1 MRIVL
6 LIAILVLMIG
16 QAGCTK
22 RKSSGSEY
30 AASSSSDKGLSP
42 AIDPARARVFLEQGK
57 DLYKKDEDEK
67 AAQAF
72 ETAIKLDPDL
82 AEGFFRLGLANDA
95 LAQKHEA
102 DEAYKKAIESYRKF
116 IKANPKDGEA
126 YYNLGQSYAG
136 LHLYGEAANAYRQA
150 TRLKADDADIYY
162 DLGIALTRLAQYDE
176 AASAFQKC
184 LNIDPDNY
192 RAQDALDEAREGSKR
207 IKTGRKYAED
217 QLKKQQEEEKKK
229 QQNANTPQTQ
239 G

>member
-1 MRIVL
+1 MRLVL
-6 LIAILVLMIG
+6 PLAILLLFVA
-16 QAGCTK
+16 QAGC
-22 RKSSGSEY
+22 RKHKPSGQSD
-30 AASSSSDKGLSP
+30 APSSSADKGLSP
-42 AIDPARARVFLEQGK
+42 AVDPAKARIALEQGK

-72 ETAIKLDPDL
+72 ENAIKLDPDL
-82 AEGFFRLGLANDA
+82 AEGYFRLGLAYDA

-102 DEAYKKAIESYRKF
+102 DEAYKKAIESYKKF
-116 IKANPKDGEA
+116 VKANPKDGEA

-150 TRLKADDADIYY
+150 TRLKADDAEIYY

-184 LNIDPDNY
+184 LNIDPENY

-229 QQNANTPQTQ
+229 QANSNTPQTQ